1 MRIASKNIQRHAYQ
15 LTINNPLDYGFN
27 HDEIK
32 GIFVL
37 EFPTLKYF
45 CMADEIGAEG
55 TPHTHIYVTFSSR
68 VRFSTIKKHFPEAH
82 IEPAKGS
89 VQSNIEYIKKSGKW
103 KDSDKADTRIEGTFE
118 EWGTPPTQKGRNMDM
133 QELYDL
139 INEGYS
145 NADIIALNN
154 DYILNIEK
162 LDKVRTILLTEKYK
176 GLRRLNLKVIYISG
190 ATGTGKTRGVLDT
203 HGDANVY
210 RVSDYLHPFD
220 NYNCEPVLVFDEFRN
235 GIKIGDMLNYCDI
248 YPIQLPSRYANKFA
262 CYETVY
268 VISNWS
274 LESQYLEVQS
284 RDIESWEAFL
294 RRFCEVRTYAED
306 GTITIYHSV
315 KEYLNRNQKFHPL
328 TKDEEENNPFPE
340 DKEDIPSEDSYTQS
354 ELKEEEGGLIYD

>member
-1 MRIASKNIQRHAYQ
+1 MGIASKNIQRHAYQ

-27 HDEIK
+27 HNEIK
-32 GIFVL
+32 GIFLL

-89 VQSNIEYIKKSGKW
+89 VKSNIEYVKKSGKW
-103 KDSDKADTRIEGTFE
+103 KESDKADTRIEGTFE

-210 RVSDYLHPFD
+210 RVSDYKHPFD
-220 NYNCEPVLVFDEFRN
+220 LYACQNVLVLDEYRSQLAISN
-235 GIKIGDMLNYCDI
+235 LLQYCDI
-248 YPIQLPSRYANKFA
+248 YPIELPARYANKYA

-268 VISNWS
+268 IVSNWK
-274 LESQYLEVQS
+274 LEDQYREVQQ
-284 RDIESWEAFL
+284 DNPESWQAFL
-294 RRFCEVRTYAED
+294 RRIHEVRTYAED
-306 GTITIYHSV
+306 GTITIYNSV
-315 KEYLNRNQKFHPL
+315 KEYLNRDRGFHPL
-328 TKDEEENNPFPE
+328 TKDEEENNPFSK
-340 DKEDIPSEDSYTQS
+340 DKEDTPDKDSYTQS
-354 ELKEEEGGLIYD
+354 KLKEQDGGLTHE